1 MWDQQNFL
9 LIFLSKLCLFF
20 FCFICLLKTLNQKA
34 TLWKETIGIVV
45 RIATILSYIKPR
57 SITSIS
63 IINRLLN
70 STALSVVCKFSFETI
85 VIKWN
90 EMKWNHLK
98 FCFLNFVA
106 FCARTKIKAQSYKVF
121 LDLQSFSSSTDTSIF
136 SHEINNFCYIMK
148 YRDRLHFNT

>member
-57 SITSIS
+57 SITSVS

-106 FCARTKIKAQSYKVF
+106 FCARTKIKV
-121 LDLQSFSSSTDTSIF
+121 DLQSFSSSTDISIF
-136 SHEINNFCYIMK
+136 SQGINNVCCIKK